1 MKYYDIKKLEQNQ
14 EIMKD
19 LFYDVVEEVS
29 TNQSYYARLA
39 GFSRQYVHQ
48 LIKSDYE
55 SATKH
60 IDAKRLIHLYKCI
73 YLDQSGVKR

>member
-1 MKYYDIKKLEQNQ
+1 MKYYNVKELEKNQ
-14 EIMKD
+14 EIMKE
-19 LFYDVVEEVS
+19 LFYDVVEELS
-29 TNQSYYARLA
+29 KNQSFYARLA